1 MSSLPE
7 KSEVSYGLKDQTAAE
22 AQLLTSAVDHARAR
36 AQVLAQ
42 VSNAS
47 LSPIHRLSHSFP
59 FGSSR
64 SSDDCPY
71 RENPGLASSGIPEFN
86 PEKVTVS
93 CDVRCS
99 WELIAK

>member
-47 LSPIHRLSHSFP
+47 LGPIHRLSHSFS

-64 SSDDCPY
+64 SSGDWLY
-71 RENPGLASSGIPEFN
+71 RENPGLPSSGIPEFN

-93 CDVRCS
+93 CSVYCS